1 MQNRIATI
9 LFAFAVLT
17 ATLQSQPSKPA
28 VAVGFHCRQR
38 PTKRQS
44 RARLQQGPGRNDPRA
59 DLGGREARFEIRCT
73 VLVAGLFIWFLQLR
87 HVVKDR
93 NERTL
98 VAITIVFA
106 YCFSALIPELI
117 VSTTGLKEVTLVVV
131 GFYFG
136 ANQAGKQTP

>member
-1 MQNRIATI
+1 
-9 LFAFAVLT
+9 LKLGVL
-17 ATLQSQPSKPA
+17 L
-28 VAVGFHCRQR
+28 
-38 PTKRQS
+38 
-44 RARLQQGPGRNDPRA
+44 
-59 DLGGREARFEIRCT
+59 
-73 VLVAGLFIWFLQLR
+73 LVAGLFIWFLQLR
-87 HVVKDR
+87 HVIKDW

-117 VSTTGLKEVTLVVV
+117 VSTTGLKEVTFVVV